1 MCQGVFAMPPI
12 TKFLIGLSATA
23 LLAWLFH
30 GPIGNGQRFIDQL
43 EKSAQAAISGVTGA
57 SGVSA
62 KFEREGTLR
71 RVAILSGPNMSPLER
86 DRIRAELIAA
96 TPGLFDARWADQA
109 SAMPVILADTG
120 KPATVE
126 QVKTCQAEIDDA
138 IKGKM
143 VNFSSGGSA
152 LTADSL
158 PLLDVIAAALG
169 PCQGT
174 RVEIAGHTD
183 AAGGTAR
190 NMRLSEERANAVV
203 QGLVD
208 RGIPAKRLLPRGYG
222 EAKPLD
228 SGASVDAYAK
238 NRRIEFSVSAATK

>member
-1 MCQGVFAMPPI
+1 MAPT

-30 GPIGNGQRFIDQL
+30 GPIGNGRRFMDQL
-43 EKSAQAAISGVTGA
+43 EQSTATAISGVTGA

-62 KFEREGTLR
+62 TFEREGSLH
-71 RVAILSGPNMSPLER
+71 RVAVLSGPNMSPLER
-86 DRIRAELIAA
+86 DRIRAEVIAA
-96 TPGLFDARWADQA
+96 TPGLFDARWADDVA
-109 SAMPVILADTG
+109 AKAVIIADTG

-126 QVKTCQAEIDDA
+126 QVKTCQAEVDGA

-158 PLLDVIAAALG
+158 PLLDAIAVALG

-208 RGIPAKRLLPRGYG
+208 RGIPALRLLPRGYG

-228 SGASVDAYAK
+228 LGASVDAYAK
-238 NRRIEFSVSAATK
+238 NRRIEFSVSAAAK